1 MNIGIIGGDLRII
14 RLAEMYAK
22 ENNRVYTYG
31 LEKYFDLKKQDGD
44 EKLDSKVKEINVNKE
59 RETKKTDKKL
69 EEKNNSETKMTGRDQ
84 KEKKKNILQCSSI
97 KEVITNSEIIISSM
111 PFSKDGVYVNAP
123 FSKEKIEILDLEK
136 ALFDEI
142 NNKHKLNTIKF
153 IAGGIP
159 KNFLKDYSSKALE
172 KNCGEKS
179 DLIGINKESNLTY
192 VSDEKDKNN
201 LIFIN
206 KEIED
211 CNNVVN
217 DKFKTA
223 DIKIID
229 LLESERLTILN
240 AIATVEGTIKIAIQ
254 EREETI
260 FESNVLVCGFGRIG
274 KIMCDRFRALGANI
288 YCTARK
294 EKDLTWIREKRYIP
308 LTYDKVA
315 ENGEKFDL
323 VINTVP
329 TMVLKEKEINS
340 FKQDVLIIDVASNP
354 GGVDKDY
361 AMQKNIKVIT
371 ALGIPGKEMPKA
383 AARFIKEETLTF

>member
-22 ENNRVYTYG
+22 ENNKVYTYG
-31 LEKYFDLKKQDGD
+31 LEKYSNLVNQGREENLNIDIRKMEMNNKTLQENIDTKQSIKR
-44 EKLDSKVKEINVNKE
+44 ENIIKCNNIE
-59 RETKKTDKKL
+59 R
-69 EEKNNSETKMTGRDQ
+69 KM
-84 KEKKKNILQCSSI
+84 ILCDSI
-97 KEVITNSEIIISSM
+97 KEVITNAEIIISSM
-111 PFSKDGVYVNAP
+111 PFSKDGVYINAP
-123 FSKEKIEILDLEK
+123 FSKEKIKIEDLEK
-136 ALFDEI
+136 DLVHVI
-142 NNKHKLNTIKF
+142 NNKRKMENEKNTNSKTIEF

-159 KNFLKDYSSKALE
+159 KEFLKEYDITKNE
-172 KNCGEKS
+172 KECIY
-179 DLIGINKESNLTY
+179 L
-192 VSDEKDKNN
+192 KDDDNQPY
-201 LIFIN
+201 
-206 KEIED
+206 E
-211 CNNVVN
+211 
-217 DKFKTA
+217 KFKTA

-274 KIMCDRFRALGANI
+274 KIMCDRFRALGANV

-329 TMVLKEKEINS
+329 TLVLKEKELNS

-354 GGVDKDY
+354 GGIDKDY

-383 AARFIKEETLTF
+383 AARFIKEII

>member
-22 ENNRVYTYG
+22 ENNKVYTYG
-31 LEKYFDLKKQDGD
+31 LEKYFDLKKQVRD
-44 EKLDSKVKEINVNKE
+44 EMLSNESKRKN
-59 RETKKTDKKL
+59 TD
-69 EEKNNSETKMTGRDQ
+69 ESDNMIQ
-84 KEKKKNILQCSSI
+84 CKNIGETI
-97 KEVITNSEIIISSM
+97 ENSEIIISSM
-111 PFSKDGVYVNAP
+111 PFSKDGVYINAP
-123 FSKEKIEILDLEK
+123 FSKEKIKIADLEK
-136 ALFDEI
+136 DLVHAI
-142 NNKHKLNTIKF
+142 NNKRKMENEKNTSSKTLRF

-159 KNFLKDYSSKALE
+159 KEFLKEYDITE
-172 KNCGEKS
+172 
-179 DLIGINKESNLTY
+179 
-192 VSDEKDKNN
+192 
-201 LIFIN
+201 
-206 KEIED
+206 
-211 CNNVVN
+211 N
-217 DKFKTA
+217 DKECIYLKDVNNQPYEKFKIA

-240 AIATVEGTIKIAIQ
+240 AIATVEGTIKIAIE
-254 EREETI
+254 EREKTI

-274 KIMCDRFRALGANI
+274 KIMCDRFRALGANV

-329 TMVLKEKEINS
+329 TLVLKEKELNS

-354 GGVDKDY
+354 GGIDKDY

-383 AARFIKEETLTF
+383 AARFIKEII

>member
-22 ENNRVYTYG
+22 ENDKVYTYG
-31 LEKYFDLKKQDGD
+31 LEKYSNLVNQGREENLNIDIRKMEMNNKTLQENIDTKQSIKR
-44 EKLDSKVKEINVNKE
+44 ENIIKCNNIE
-59 RETKKTDKKL
+59 R
-69 EEKNNSETKMTGRDQ
+69 KM
-84 KEKKKNILQCSSI
+84 ILCDSI
-97 KEVITNSEIIISSM
+97 KEVITNAEIIISSM
-111 PFSKDGVYVNAP
+111 PFSKDGVYINAP
-123 FSKEKIEILDLEK
+123 FSKEKIKIEDLEK
-136 ALFDEI
+136 DLVHAI
-142 NNKHKLNTIKF
+142 NNKRKMENEKNTSIKTLRF

-159 KNFLKDYSSKALE
+159 KEFLKEYDITKNE
-172 KNCGEKS
+172 KECIY
-179 DLIGINKESNLTY
+179 L
-192 VSDEKDKNN
+192 KDDDNQPY
-201 LIFIN
+201 
-206 KEIED
+206 E
-211 CNNVVN
+211 
-217 DKFKTA
+217 KFKTA

-240 AIATVEGTIKIAIQ
+240 AMATVEGTIKIAIQ

-274 KIMCDRFRALGANI
+274 KIMCDRFRALGANV

-329 TMVLKEKEINS
+329 TLVLKEKELNS

-354 GGVDKDY
+354 GGIDKDY

-371 ALGIPGKEMPKA
+371 ALGIPGKEMPKTA
-383 AARFIKEETLTF
+383 AKFIKEEILTF